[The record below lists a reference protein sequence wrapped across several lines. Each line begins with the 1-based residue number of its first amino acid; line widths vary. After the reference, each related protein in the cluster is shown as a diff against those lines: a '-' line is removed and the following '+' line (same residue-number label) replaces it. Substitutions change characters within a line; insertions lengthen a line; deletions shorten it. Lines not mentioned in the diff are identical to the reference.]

1 MGNEK
6 VKSSK
11 FSLFKHRVSGLF
23 KDIVEVPPEE
33 LKEME
38 EKELTPVEDTP
49 KYSPVFEEAPEED
62 YEAVRLQEREQVRE
76 RIHEH
81 IVKNLNEAVAHW
93 KETGDVGLHLEPPVP
108 LRERV
113 KSFWNKIKPSGSVS
127 DKLKNYADEVL
138 EKVSSRMKKAEVH
151 GEHVDAEIV
160 IKEEWSSVL
169 KRAESVSTSSERAE
183 IEKIYKELGG
193 K

>member
-1 MGNEK
+1 MGSKK
-6 VKSSK
+6 VKPSG
-11 FSLFKHRVSGLF
+11 FSLFKHRIAGLF

-33 LKEME
+33 LKVE
-38 EKELTPVEDTP
+38 EKIEEPVEDAP
-49 KYSPVFEEAPEED
+49 KYSPVFEEDPEGD
-62 YEAVRLQEREQVRE
+62 YEAVRKKEREEMRE
-76 RIHEH
+76 KIHDH
-81 IVKNLNEAVAHW
+81 IVGNLNEAVARW

-113 KSFWNKIKPSGSVS
+113 KSFWNKIKPSVSVS
-127 DKLKNYADEVL
+127 EKLKGYADEVF
-138 EKVSSRMKKAEVH
+138 EKVSSRLKKEEVH
-151 GEHVDAEIV
+151 GKPVDVDIV
-160 IKEEWSSVL
+160 IEEEWSSVL